1 MTLRLTSCATAG
13 KVLNYSEIQCPNLQ
27 NHTVISGLARSCKD

>member
-13 KVLNYSEIQCPNLQ
+13 KVLNYSEIQYPHLQ
-27 NHTVISGLARSCKD
+27 NNTVITGLVRSCKD